1 MTTEL
6 NMRLTQWQLWDLRK
20 KLMISDLCSM
30 RNLDSITTIKARLL
44 TIEIKSTEK
53 KEILLALK
61 EILPT
66 SQTRDIRLERTLTTY
81 HTKLQN

>member
-30 RNLDSITTIKARLL
+30 RNLDSITTIKARLQA
-44 TIEIKSTEK
+44 IEIKSTER

-66 SQTRDIRLERTLTTY
+66 SQTRDIRLERTSTTY